1 MAEGV
6 IVGGWSYV
14 IVAYGVTA
22 LGLIAHT
29 LSLVVRRK
37 HLRRASRRKETTEDE

>member
-14 IVAYGVTA
+14 IVAYAVTFA
-22 LGLIAHT
+22 GLIAHT
-29 LSLVVRRK
+29 LSLIVRRR
-37 HLRRASRRKETTEDE
+37 HLRRANRRRNRGETS